1 MKRSP
6 RRFTPASF
14 PNSNRPLQIVHGLD
28 QWPDTSDAGL
38 RERFGA
44 LHAAGLGGIVTNVSF
59 KQYLRDPAAWAL
71 LCRGV
76 RLAHAAG
83 LRVWIY
89 DEEGYPSPAAGGR
102 VLERA
107 PSTEAVGLVRR
118 AVAAGRVRYEVTRLY
133 EGTHATENF
142 YQKRACPN
150 LLDPQTTATFLAVTH
165 AEYARLLRP
174 IARYVEAF
182 FTDEPSLIAT
192 YIPKGRDYPLTL
204 PWHPRL
210 PAEFRRRKGYAL
222 RPHLERLFVDTG
234 ALDRR
239 VRVDFWD
246 LIGELCA
253 EDFFGG
259 LQRWCRR
266 HRVASSGHLL
276 GEETMVW
283 QTMFNGEPFGCY
295 RRFDI
300 PGIDMITSDPE
311 KILAKDYFMVAKI
324 AGSAAR
330 LHGRRRVMCE
340 ISDFFG
346 IMDQHHASI
355 EQMQCT
361 AGLLFAGGVTD
372 LCSYYTLSFKPE
384 AELKPGEFP
393 PREYRRYT
401 AHVTR
406 LNAWFTRAAITN
418 RVAVLYPIRSLQARY
433 TPSPRSMYEPH
444 PSADVRSLDG
454 GFTDLCRSLLQ
465 HQVDYDVV
473 DEASLARA
481 RVEGKSLVIGSRRY
495 EALVIP
501 PADTVRRATLRAVGR
516 FAAAG
521 GAVLAH
527 ARAPQFAAEGPE
539 QDAQVQRAWTKIGR
553 ARTFTAV
560 GAQRDDCAA
569 RLQAMGFAHCE
580 LTPPSSA
587 LVAVRLTSG
596 RTTAFLLVNTSGQPY
611 AGRCR
616 LLARGRA
623 TLHDPATGRSRRL
636 AVRPTA
642 DGALRFGLK
651 LAAFGSAYIEL
662 R

>member
-1 MKRSP
+1 
-6 RRFTPASF
+6 
-14 PNSNRPLQIVHGLD
+14 
-28 QWPDTSDAGL
+28 
-38 RERFGA
+38 
-44 LHAAGLGGIVTNVSF
+44 
-59 KQYLRDPAAWAL
+59 
-71 LCRGV
+71 
-76 RLAHAAG
+76 
-83 LRVWIY
+83 
-89 DEEGYPSPAAGGR
+89 
-102 VLERA
+102 
-107 PSTEAVGLVRR
+107 
-118 AVAAGRVRYEVTRLY
+118 
-133 EGTHATENF
+133 
-142 YQKRACPN
+142 
-150 LLDPQTTATFLAVTH
+150 
-165 AEYARLLRP
+165 
-174 IARYVEAF
+174 
-182 FTDEPSLIAT
+182 
-192 YIPKGRDYPLTL
+192 
-204 PWHPRL
+204 
-210 PAEFRRRKGYAL
+210 
-222 RPHLERLFVDTG
+222 
-234 ALDRR
+234 
-239 VRVDFWD
+239 
-246 LIGELCA
+246 
-253 EDFFGG
+253 
-259 LQRWCRR
+259 
-266 HRVASSGHLL
+266 
-276 GEETMVW
+276 MVW

-406 LNAWFTRAAITN
+406 LNAWFTRATITN

-481 RVEGKSLVIGSRRY
+481 RVTGRSLVIGSRRY

-521 GAVLAH
+521 GAV
-527 ARAPQFAAEGPE
+527 QFAAEGPG
-539 QDAQVQRAWTKIGR
+539 QDAQVQRAWTKICR
-553 ARTFTAV
+553 ARTFAAA
-560 GAQRDDCAA
+560 GAQPGDIAA
-569 RLQAMGFAHCE
+569 RLQAMGHAHCE

-596 RTTAFLLVNTSGQPY
+596 RATAFLLVNTSGRPY

-616 LLARGRA
+616 LAGRGRA

-636 AVRPTA
+636 AVKRAA
-642 DGALRFGLK
+642 DGALTLALR
-651 LAAFGSAYIEL
+651 LAAFGSAYVEL